1 MTTTNVPHAAARVL
15 GGRRRLSRDMT
26 PARLIEALAA
36 AVVPTTTPHEEDR
49 PDDYRRAVIVI
60 AVAAIGFF
68 LPSLVIADVPPEHWL
83 PFIAI
88 ATLAGL
94 VLAGSF
100 VLVPRGSGL
109 VYPWVAAN
117 ALTIAALGVQ
127 LGPYYHEIGLLYS
140 LVVAAHAVVHGFA
153 PAFVMVLIGAFLVP
167 SMIQGGPLT
176 ATNGTDPIYAAIY
189 LAGIAIIPWVA
200 GRLAR
205 GRLVEVRRHLQ
216 AVIETEREAVQIIAR
231 AAEAKD
237 DVTGDHVVRVG
248 ELAADLAVAS
258 GGSAGFAED
267 LRFAAMLHDVGK
279 LHVPDGILMKRGPLE
294 PSELELVRTHTL
306 WGQRILG
313 HTAGFELART
323 VARSH
328 HENWDGSGYPDHL
341 VGTATPLAAR
351 IVHLVDVYDALRA
364 VRPYKEA
371 WPLERAVAEIA
382 ARSGEMFDPD
392 LVREFLGLVAAGRV
406 G

>member
-1 MTTTNVPHAAARVL
+1 VAFVPA
-15 GGRRRLSRDMT
+15 
-26 PARLIEALAA
+26 
-36 AVVPTTTPHEEDR
+36 TTPSDDDSL
-49 PDDYRRAVIVI
+49 DDYRRAVIVI
-60 AVAAIGFF
+60 ALAAVGFF
-68 LPSLVIADVPPEHWL
+68 LPSLLIAHVPLEAWSQ
-83 PFIAI
+83 FIAMAGI
-88 ATLAGL
+88 AGL

-100 VLVPRGSGL
+100 ITVPRGSRL
-109 VYPWVAAN
+109 VYPWVVIN
-117 ALTIAALGVQ
+117 AIAITSLGIQ
-127 LGPYYHEIGLLYS
+127 FGPYYHEIGLLYS
-140 LVVAAHAVVHGFA
+140 LVVAAHAVVHGFG
-153 PAFVMVLIGAFLVP
+153 PAFLMVMIGSVAVPTLIQA
-167 SMIQGGPLT
+167 GPLT
-176 ATNGTDPIYAAIY
+176 QTNGTDPVYAAIY

-248 ELAADLAVAS
+248 SVAADLALAA
-258 GGSAGFAED
+258 GGDATFAED

-279 LHVPDGILMKRGPLE
+279 LHVPDGILMKRGPLDAA
-294 PSELELVRTHTL
+294 ELELVRKHTL

-313 HTAGFELART
+313 QTAGFELART

-328 HENWDGSGYPDHL
+328 HENWDGTGYPDNL
-341 VGTATPLAAR
+341 VGVATPLAAR
-351 IVHLVDVYDALRA
+351 IVHLVDVFDALRA

-371 WPLERAVAEIA
+371 WSMERAVAEIE
-382 ARSGEMFDPD
+382 ARSGQMFDPD
-392 LVREFLGLVAAGRV
+392 LVREFLRLVAAGRV